1 MIKSMTGYGRA
12 EIEAL
17 GKRISLEVKSVNHRH
32 MDLNLKHPRKYLK
45 HEEKIRKLIAE
56 YINRGYVEVFV
67 KIKNIEED
75 KLTVKVDKNLAL
87 TYYESLNELAGLLK
101 IENDLSL
108 EKLLGLPEILQVE
121 EEEEDI
127 DAIWPYYEDVL
138 RQALDQNV
146 AMRIQEGSH
155 LQGDLQERI
164 DLLKEIKEKIAQ
176 RSPEVVLEYRERL
189 RIRIEELLE
198 NKDLINQEKLENELA
213 FFADRASI
221 TEEIVRLDSHF
232 KQFTSL
238 LVSAETVGR
247 KLDFLIQEI
256 NREINTIGSK
266 ANDSFISASVVEM
279 KAELEKVREQ
289 VQNIE

>member
-266 ANDSFISASVVEM
+266 ANDSFISAFVVEM